1 MVNIQRV
8 IMHGEE
14 VTGKVKKNLLGKN
27 RGEFFVSKIHKSL
40 LEDSKELKKEYV
52 SLGQAV

>member
-8 IMHGEE
+8 IMHSEE

-52 SLGQAV
+52 SHGQAV